1 MNPPFIHAVAQ
12 VMQVKQWR
20 WVHHHEAHALLGFLS
35 SPFQRALVVSYDGGG
50 DDGTYNAFY
59 GTGQTVQRVARLDAT
74 LGSRYGWG
82 WLATGNQVD
91 HFGRSICKMLQIA
104 CAKG

>member
-1 MNPPFIHAVAQ
+1 M
-12 VMQVKQWR
+12 KQWR

-50 DDGTYNAFY
+50 DDGFYNAFY

-74 LGSRYGWG
+74 LGGMVAFWQILADLPSGEHTKSYGK
-82 WLATGNQVD
+82 LPFMVD
-91 HFGRSICKMLQIA
+91 FPIKNGGSFHGKM
-104 CAKG
+104 